1 MLYWIVF
8 QFFSGVHSPPLF
20 GNNFFPSLQKW
31 PIRFLDFSL
40 HFFCSFYCIL
50 WSTFFCS
57 FFVIFVL
64 FIVFSD
70 LLCIYCSFFVFF
82 FFHSVWI
89 FVFFL
94 WIFALSEP
102 PALMVLKKDNWWAS
116 AHPSAQ
122 VDNSSVLPTLPS
134 DLQSALPRFDSLTK
148 GCEVEGVPVRYGT
161 VTASVISRFLVPI
174 KFYF

>member
-64 FIVFSD
+64 FIVFSG
-70 LLCIYCSFFVFF
+70 LLCIHCSFFVFFF

-102 PALMVLKKDNWWAS
+102 PALMVLKKIIDEPLPIPVPKWTILLCSQPCLRTSNL
-116 AHPSAQ
+116 HCPG
-122 VDNSSVLPTLPS
+122 SS
-134 DLQSALPRFDSLTK
+134 RFTITI
-148 GCEVEGVPVRYGT
+148 GCEVEEAPVRYGY
-161 VTASVISRFLVPI
+161 SISYVEIFS
-174 KFYF
+174 